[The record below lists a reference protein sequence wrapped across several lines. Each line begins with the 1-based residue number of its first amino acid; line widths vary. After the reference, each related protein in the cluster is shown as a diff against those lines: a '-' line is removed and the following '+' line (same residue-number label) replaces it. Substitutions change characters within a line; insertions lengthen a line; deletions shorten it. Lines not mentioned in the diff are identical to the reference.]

1 MALPPALITTE
12 STAGR
17 VLGAAHAPPLKSLNR
32 KMTAHRSSL
41 LPRLSVTTASS
52 LRPAR
57 VKSTTAAAA
66 TTAPTTVA
74 TVASV
79 SRSADAATTHPLL
92 RQLLRVSVPP
102 ASVELAQTPEEVTLA
117 EAVEALGG
125 SDAVEALLS
134 QLNGVAH
141 SADANDDGAFANAI
155 ETCVQQALGVSEVS
169 IDVIE
174 ELETAVTGEEGGE
187 SGTRASPP
195 VSVTIPLTIS
205 DFHAAT
211 VTPLAARQRRSRVSN
226 ATAASAPRR
235 NYSSCLLLRV
245 QRCRGVLAL
254 RIVKVR
260 FEGTGGTSH
269 RTRRGVALG
278 AEGQKKRRKVRET
291 KQSQRRTAHRRR
303 WQPASRK
310 ERASTTGVDGVASCG
325 PPSPSDAEGVV
336 GGTGVGE
343 AEPFSSVS
351 AETLPWSS
359 PGALAGGT
367 SRRASAA
374 SATHSQRKP
383 KGKANLRRGS
393 RRTAAV
399 HHAATKSRTDA
410 VVFDPCFPEDTTPF
424 NAQHRPVT
432 YNAAIAFQAPL

>member
-1 MALPPALITTE
+1 
-12 STAGR
+12 
-17 VLGAAHAPPLKSLNR
+17 
-32 KMTAHRSSL
+32 MTAHRSSL

-269 RTRRGVALG
+269 RTRRGSEHQRPESMASHH
-278 AEGQKKRRKVRET
+278 AVRL
-291 KQSQRRTAHRRR
+291 R
-303 WQPASRK
+303 PA
-310 ERASTTGVDGVASCG
+310 
-325 PPSPSDAEGVV
+325 
-336 GGTGVGE
+336 
-343 AEPFSSVS
+343 
-351 AETLPWSS
+351 TLK
-359 PGALAGGT
+359 A
-367 SRRASAA
+367 
-374 SATHSQRKP
+374 QRKP